1 MVLAF
6 EFYIFIVLNTKF
18 LTMNYQSDI
27 RPSQINALFDKVTK
41 NNYGKY
47 LKKVTLCPIRGFRN
61 ESVSF
66 EFPVTAIIGPNG
78 GGKTSVLGAC
88 ACAYISQK
96 PGRFFAKSGALDD
109 SMQNWQ
115 ISYEMID
122 RTLSSNEVLKKH
134 ARFKSLKWS
143 RDNMK
148 REVCV
153 FGVSR
158 TVPATERTELQK
170 CASSK
175 YTFEDSHQKT
185 FTENVIKAAS
195 RILGKDLS
203 QYKLIEVDTNGKVTL
218 LKGQTDDGKSSFS
231 EFHFGAGESSIIRMV
246 MQIEALGENSLI
258 LIEEI
263 ENGLHPV
270 ATQRMVEYLIE
281 VAERKKAQAVFTTHS
296 NDALAPLPPKAIWAA
311 INNTLYQG
319 KLDVASLRTITGQ
332 VDAALAIF
340 VEDQFAQK
348 WIETILAE
356 SSGIIEGEIEVHF
369 MAGDGTAVAI
379 NKHHNQDPS
388 TKFRSICIIDGD
400 SQQKESEED
409 KVYRL
414 PGECPER
421 YIFDEVWE
429 LIKNPEDTRIG
440 ELCLLLQ
447 KKYDDSEMILKKIQ
461 TVGRTCLDAH
471 LLYAQIGRE
480 IGFISQSVVEGA
492 FLHLWARYRE
502 SESNSILEKIKQHLT
517 TKSLI
522 PASVL

>member
-1 MVLAF
+1 MD
-6 EFYIFIVLNTKF
+6 YK
-18 LTMNYQSDI
+18 SDI
-27 RPSQINALFDKVTK
+27 RLSQINALLDKVAN

-47 LKKVTLCPIRGFRN
+47 LKKVTLCPIRGFQN
-61 ESVSF
+61 ESVTF
-66 EFPVTAIIGPNG
+66 DFPVTAIIGPNG

-88 ACAYISQK
+88 ACAYISQR

-115 ISYEMID
+115 ISYEIID
-122 RTLSSNEVLKKH
+122 KELDCKNILKKH

-143 RDNMK
+143 RDNLK

-175 YTFEDSHQKT
+175 YEFDQKHQKN
-185 FTENVIKAAS
+185 FTDNVIQAAS

-203 QYKLIEVDTNGKVTL
+203 QYGLIEVDASGKVTL
-218 LKGQTDDGKSSFS
+218 LKGKTNDGKSSFS

-246 MQIEALGENSLI
+246 MQIEALKENSLI

-270 ATQRMVEYLIE
+270 ATQRMVEYLIS
-281 VAERKKAQAVFTTHS
+281 VAERKKSQAVFTTHS

-319 KLDVASLRTITGQ
+319 KLDVISLRTVTGQ
-332 VDAALAIF
+332 VDASLAIF
-340 VEDQFAQK
+340 VEDQFAK
-348 WIETILAE
+348 RWIETILAE
-356 SSGIIEGEIEVHF
+356 SSGIVENQVEVHF
-369 MAGDGTAVAI
+369 MAGDGMAVAI

-388 TKFRSICIIDGD
+388 SKFRSICIIDGD
-400 SQQKESEED
+400 SKQQESEKD
-409 KVYRL
+409 NVYRL
-414 PGECPER
+414 PGQCPER
-421 YIFDEVWE
+421 YIFDEVLD
-429 LIKNPEDTRIG
+429 LIQDPINSRIG
-440 ELCLLLQ
+440 ELSLLLQ
-447 KKYDDSEMILKKIQ
+447 KKYDDATIVLDKIRS
-461 TVGRTCLDAH
+461 VNLTCMDAH
-471 LLYAQIGRE
+471 LLYAQVGKE

-492 FLHLWARYRE
+492 FLHLWTRYK
-502 SESNSILEKIKQHLT
+502 SEEANKILKIVKEHLY
-517 TKSLI
+517 
-522 PASVL
+522 